1 LLRITKLAYSI
12 NVRIQVIAVSVANKR
27 EQICE
32 AILRIT
38 TTLTLIANN
47 DIELPLK
54 SLPYILA
61 LFEDL
66 EVSAVSTC

>member
-12 NVRIQVIAVSVANKR
+12 NVRIQVIAISITNKR

-38 TTLTLIANN
+38 TTLILIANN

-66 EVSAVSTC
+66 KVSAISTC